1 MEDKIN
7 EQRTENAKLYRA
19 DHPNGDDENDNK
31 FYQHSVNL
39 IMLGYAEYEPV
50 SKLLKVT
57 EAGNKRAQAA
67 MRAYASANQR
77 KG

>member
-7 EQRTENAKLYRA
+7 EQRTENAKLYRE
-19 DHPNGDDENDNK
+19 DHPPGDDPKENS
-31 FYQHSVNL
+31 FYQHSINL
-39 IMLGYAEYEPV
+39 IMLGYAEYLPD

-57 EAGNKRAQAA
+57 EAGNKRAAAA

-77 KG
+77 KD